1 MTFADWI
8 NDPAND
14 PYRTWQV
21 QLEGVNAETGEGVT
35 FWLCTKWSVEYP
47 DYLPLLTNVPVI
59 YSSLGGSDTTD
70 IEFYWDGLANIAEY
84 DFAGQILRVR
94 IADTRGLSVLMTD
107 TISYCRVSGQTKDG
121 DDTIKIS
128 AKPLGL
134 YQLENTLLND
144 FYVTSGSDGYIVQY
158 PFSVGICNNVPA
170 VRIGQSGS
178 THIYQVNDAAIS
190 GVSAYI
196 NGVSQT
202 ATDGGLFAVGKF
214 GLAVNSTAVLADFTC
229 TGRTTLADALD
240 AIATNV
246 GAGGAFLFTNDG
258 VSDATIV
265 AMHWPAASGV
275 TGLQAVQDLASV
287 CHGYLVANGSN
298 FGLRQLRSV
307 LKIRDGA
314 LGCDTIPPG
323 YDVPVPTFTLT
334 SAAVFESTPTIND
347 DDVVAGSID
356 LIGKV
361 QKMEAV
367 GSQLGTYRDKA
378 ANKWRLAVKISDYW
392 TRYRLDLSG
401 VVLPDMLTIN
411 MKYSHCPGTTTPDQH
426 MFRELKYWLSRM
438 SETRY
443 RYAFTTDIRGQLLTV
458 GNPVLLDLSEIGM
471 RRYASVTKLRRG
483 SPDDFMTEVEVL
495 VDNTPVYDLTV
506 SDYPNTVFANVFD
519 YSSGNSA
526 SVNGCTW
533 DPNIGGTPH
542 PGQGAAD
549 KLQEDSASNPHYAF
563 KTIGNIAGS
572 IVFGALVK
580 RAGRD
585 LRLAYV
591 SGGSAEGIFAD
602 FDLQRGTVIT
612 GVSGTAGGSCTA
624 TITPCNGGFYRC
636 ELRGA
641 APSSAVYTTL
651 GLRDFEV
658 TAQGSGVQPVYTG
671 GALLA
676 GVEVFASYFGVT
688 D

>member
-1 MTFADWI
+1 MTFTDWI

-14 PYRTWQV
+14 PYRTWHV
-21 QLEGVNAETGEGVT
+21 QLAGVNAETGEGVT
-35 FWLCTKWSVEYP
+35 FWLCTKWSIEYQT
-47 DYLPLLTNVPVI
+47 YLPLLTDVPVI
-59 YSSLGGSDTTD
+59 YSALGGSDTTD

-84 DFAGQILRVR
+84 DFAGQELLVR
-94 IADTRGLSVLMTD
+94 IADTRGGSVLTPS
-107 TISYCRVSGQTKDG
+107 TVSYCRVTNQTKDS
-121 DDTIKIS
+121 DDTIKITG
-128 AKPLGL
+128 KPFGL

-144 FYVTSGSDGYIVQY
+144 FYVESGGDGYIVQY

-190 GVSAYI
+190 SVGAYI

-202 ATDGGLFAVGKF
+202 VTDGGLFAAGKF
-214 GLAVNSTAVLADFTC
+214 GLSVNSTAVLADFIC
-229 TGRTTLADALD
+229 TGRTTLAEALD

-246 GAGGAFLFTNDG
+246 GAGGADLFTNDG
-258 VSDATIV
+258 VSGATIV
-265 AMHWPAASGV
+265 AMHWPATSGV
-275 TGLQAVQDLASV
+275 TGLQAVQDLAAT
-287 CHGYLVANGSN
+287 CHGYLVANGDN
-298 FGLRQLRSV
+298 FALKQLRSV
-307 LKIRDGA
+307 LKIRDGG
-314 LGCDTIPPG
+314 LDCDTIPPG
-323 YDVPVPTFTLT
+323 YTVPVPTFTLT
-334 SAAVFESTPTIND
+334 SAVIFESTPTITD
-347 DDVVAGSID
+347 EDVVAGSID

-361 QKMEAV
+361 RKMESV

-378 ANKWRLAVKISDYW
+378 ANKWRLVVKIADYW
-392 TRYRLDLSG
+392 TRYRLDLSSAA
-401 VVLPDMLTIN
+401 LADMLTIN
-411 MKYSHCPGTTTPDQH
+411 MKYSHCPGNATPDQH

-443 RYAFTTDIRGQLLTV
+443 RYAFTTDIRGRLLTV
-458 GNPVLLDLSEIGM
+458 GDPVLLDLSEIGM
-471 RRYASVTKLRRG
+471 RRYASITKLRHG
-483 SPDDFMTEVEVL
+483 SPDDFLTEVEVL

-519 YSSGNSA
+519 YSSGNGA
-526 SVNGCTW
+526 NTTGCLW
-533 DPNIGGTPH
+533 NPNVGGTTH

-549 KLQEDSASNPHYAF
+549 KLQEDNASNPHYAF
-563 KTIGNIAGS
+563 KSIGNIAGN
-572 IVFGALVK
+572 IVFGAIVK

-591 SGGSAEGIFAD
+591 SGSSVEGIWAD

-612 GVSGTAGGSCTA
+612 GVNGAAGGSCTA

-636 ELRGA
+636 ELRGI

-651 GLRDFEV
+651 GLRNFAV
-658 TAQGSGVQPVYTG
+658 TAQGSGVEPVYTG
-671 GALLA
+671 GIALD